1 MTATRLYV
9 RQNPIREADGWRY
22 AEGRATEIDLET
34 VDEYELQVLDSPGQ
48 IAKILAIDSQA
59 EDLRRQA
66 EDRVTT
72 LHALLQRH
80 PSLKPLRD
88 EGLKDNEIVNEM
100 KRLLEKTTEIQ
111 RGYQSGLYRRIQVLP
126 IGTTVYRVRHEDM
139 PERSEY
145 TASDPQ
151 LWGPSEEQQGAG
163 RLRIHGESLLYASTS
178 WLTAADEAGIGP
190 LQTFRLIVYE
200 ARQDLRLLQ
209 IGLHHSVGPLAEAND
224 HEPWRNMRRLVRD
237 LIRHYLSRR
246 IDREDS
252 TVYAMT
258 HAIREVLEGE
268 DEGKGRD
275 GWLYEPV
282 EGTIGGNIALPRHKW
297 PYLTSMHVLTCQTLS
312 RSEDGRH
319 RRFRWKTPPAAC
331 SMTAART
338 EPRVK

>member
-22 AEGRATEIDLET
+22 AEGRPRRSTWRQSTSTSCRYWIH
-34 VDEYELQVLDSPGQ
+34 QSRSQ
-48 IAKILAIDSQA
+48 KILAIDSQA

-80 PSLKPLRD
+80 PSLKRLRD
-88 EGLKDNEIVNEM
+88 EGFKDNEIVNEM

-126 IGTTVYRVRHEDM
+126 SGTTVYRVRHEDM
-139 PERSEY
+139 PKRSEY

-224 HEPWRNMRRLVRD
+224 HEPWRSMRRLVRD

-275 GWLYEPV
+275 GCSTSRSKERS
-282 EGTIGGNIALPRHKW
+282 EGTL
-297 PYLTSMHVLTCQTLS
+297 
-312 RSEDGRH
+312 
-319 RRFRWKTPPAAC
+319 RFRDT
-331 SMTAART
+331 SGHT
-338 EPRVK
+338 